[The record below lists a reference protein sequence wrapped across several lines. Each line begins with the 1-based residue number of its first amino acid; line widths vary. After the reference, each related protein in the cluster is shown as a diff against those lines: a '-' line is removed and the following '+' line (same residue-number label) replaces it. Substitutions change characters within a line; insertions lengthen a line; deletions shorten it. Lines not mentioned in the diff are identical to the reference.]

1 MRSGCAYRS
10 PSSMGDAQSFF
21 AARGDAGPSDAIPVR
36 ALSPKYVV
44 QCGPR
49 ADPSAVEVVPAV
61 ERVVTVNP
69 PADPELVDDERG
81 VSEPDEHAANPHNA
95 NTTIQRRIPREGRI
109 LREGSGARGGT
120 ADGAHGASPL
130 TPRPTSGNQA
140 RQRNDATLA
149 HRRFGG
155 EAALDHFLL
164 VGVGGDE

>member
-10 PSSMGDAQSFF
+10 PSRMGDAQSFF

-61 ERVVTVNP
+61 ERVVTVDP
-69 PADPELVDDERG
+69 PADPELVDDGRG

-95 NTTIQRRIPREGRI
+95 NITIQRRIPREGRI
-109 LREGSGARGGT
+109 LRGGRILREGSEARRRHRRRSARGIT
-120 ADGAHGASPL
+120 ADAE
-130 TPRPTSGNQA
+130 TN
-140 RQRNDATLA
+140 
-149 HRRFGG
+149 
-155 EAALDHFLL
+155 
-164 VGVGGDE
+164 VGGSSAPTE